1 MCEICREAYHAGY
14 ITKGEFWRCPYNP
27 FKLRHNWEAHGAV
40 LRKHP
45 DDPAFAQVG
54 EGLLNYHGLPVSE
67 QIWYVR
73 YFNRNIR
80 RLRNPKRRYLYN
92 ATASRSTCEV
102 GARRSLRKPS
112 VGGERHREG
121 ESEQLRINEFMR
133 K

>member
-27 FKLRHNWEAHGAV
+27 FNQRRIWEAHGAV

-45 DDPAFAQVG
+45 DDPATAQAG
-54 EGLLNYHGLPVSE
+54 EGLLKFYGLTQDDINEYLAIV
-67 QIWYVR
+67 WR
-73 YFNRNIR
+73 KKRD
-80 RLRNPKRRYLYN
+80 LANPKRRYLYN
-92 ATASRSTCEV
+92 GTTPRSSRRV

>member
-1 MCEICREAYHAGY
+1 MCDICREAYHAGQ
-14 ITKGEFWRCPYNP
+14 ITKGEMWRCPYNP
-27 FKLRHNWEAHGAV
+27 FKFRDNWEAHGAV

-54 EGLLNYHGLPVSE
+54 EGLLNYHGLNIND
-67 QIWYVR
+67 QIFYVR

-92 ATASRSTCEV
+92 ATATRSGRRA

-112 VGGERHREG
+112 VGGERLSEG

>member
-1 MCEICREAYHAGY
+1 MCDICREAYHAGY
-14 ITKGEFWRCPYNP
+14 ITKGEYWRCPYNP
-27 FKLRHNWEAHGAV
+27 FNHGRNWEAHGAV

-54 EGLLNYHGLPVSE
+54 EGLLNYHGLS
-67 QIWYVR
+67 QDDQKFYVR
-73 YFNRNIR
+73 HFNRNTR

-92 ATASRSTCEV
+92 ETARRSSRRV

>member
-27 FKLRHNWEAHGAV
+27 FSIRNNWEAHGAV

-54 EGLLNYHGLPVSE
+54 EGLLNYHGLSIND
-67 QIWYVR
+67 QKYYVR

-92 ATASRSTCEV
+92 ATAARSSRRV

-112 VGGERHREG
+112 EGGERLSEG
-121 ESEQLRINEFMR
+121 ESEQLRITNYEE
-133 K
+133 